1 MLNLSACSI
10 TKVVRIKDGAVVPVA
25 AMLDD
30 LRDARV
36 VLVGERHNAS
46 SHHQL
51 QLEVLKSL
59 QGQGKELA
67 VGMEMFEQASQPAL
81 DAWSSGRLPEATMER
96 LFAIDWRNIPYSQY
110 RDILRFARDNRIP
123 VVALNAPRRIVE
135 KVAGSGFASLDSHER
150 SLLPPGTDATVSEG
164 YQAFMATAYPPHG
177 RSGDSFRYLCEAQM
191 LRNRMM
197 ARKIEEYL
205 TRRPKAVMVV
215 VAGGGHARIKGGI
228 PEELSGLSY
237 KVLLPPV
244 PSLNRDTVT
253 GEDGDYLLEEP
264 LL

>member
-1 MLNLSACSI
+1 
-10 TKVVRIKDGAVVPVA
+10 
-25 AMLDD
+25 MLDD
-30 LRDARV
+30 LRNARV
-36 VLVGERHNAS
+36 VLVGERHNSS

-67 VGMEMFEQASQPAL
+67 IGMEMFEQASQPAL
-81 DAWSSGRLPEATMER
+81 DAWSSGRLPEPTMER
-96 LFAIDWRNIPYSQY
+96 LFAIEWRNIPYSQY
-110 RDILRFARDNRIP
+110 RDILLFAREGHIP

-135 KVAGSGFASLDSHER
+135 KVATRGFAALDSHDR
-150 SLLPPGTDATVSEG
+150 SLLPPGTDATVSEE
-164 YQAFMATAYPPHG
+164 YQAFIASAYPPHG

-191 LRNRMM
+191 LRNRVM

-205 TRRPKAVMVV
+205 ARRPNAVMVV

-228 PEELSGLSY
+228 PEELSGLRY

-244 PSLNRDTVT
+244 PGLTRDTVT
-253 GEDGDYLLEEP
+253 REDGDYLLEEP